1 MDSSHS
7 YLIVLFKNKVKKK
20 IINKFKTH
28 KRANDLFNNLLS
40 DSDSVIFEKQFDNG
54 SSSKYE
60 VGLLEK
66 TSGTLL
72 PYFIKDDIG
81 RQVKVDLDNQD
92 YTITKIY
99 NYNIPELI
107 LDYSTDEKITCLEF
121 IKKYLDPPG
130 FKMVSKLNNKVIVQ
144 NDDDYKL
151 FTLKNDFDSSR
162 LLDTLSELFMNQK
175 RLDCM
180 FVKDY
185 STNQR
190 KYLYSILVEKGFP
203 KNYLLRQS
211 TTHPTKT

>member
-1 MDSSHS
+1 
-7 YLIVLFKNKVKKK
+7 
-20 IINKFKTH
+20 
-28 KRANDLFNNLLS
+28 
-40 DSDSVIFEKQFDNG
+40 
-54 SSSKYE
+54 
-60 VGLLEK
+60 
-66 TSGTLL
+66 
-72 PYFIKDDIG
+72 
-81 RQVKVDLDNQD
+81 
-92 YTITKIY
+92 
-99 NYNIPELI
+99 
-107 LDYSTDEKITCLEF
+107 
-121 IKKYLDPPG
+121 
-130 FKMVSKLNNKVIVQ
+130 MVSKLNNKVIVQ